1 MSKRGYVYIMASMS
15 NRVLYTGV
23 TSNLE
28 RRVAEHKNG
37 EGSAF
42 TKKYKLHKLVYYEEF
57 PDIRQ
62 AIEGE
67 KQIKDGPRK
76 RKDDLVKSVNPKWR
90 DLAEEWI

>member
-1 MSKRGYVYIMASMS
+1 MASMS

-28 RRVAEHKNG
+28 RRVAEHKSG

-57 PDIRQ
+57 PDIVQ

-67 KQIKDGPRK
+67 KQLKDGPRK
-76 RKDDLVKSVNPKWR
+76 RKDELVKSINPKWR
-90 DLAEEWI
+90 DLAEEWT